1 LVKKNVGQIG
11 LSRQTEQD
19 ILGQYGMQDT
29 ITLPELEAAINFWR
43 QRSPSV
49 GEELRLCA
57 QASSLATPYALMIIQ
72 RRAQMLVT
80 EMPEKAQAALTEWL
94 AQR

>member
-1 LVKKNVGQIG
+1 MLVK
-11 LSRQTEQD
+11 L
-19 ILGQYGMQDT
+19 ILAAKLNKIFWDNTGMQDT

-57 QASSLATPYALMIIQ
+57 QASSLATPYALMIIE
-72 RRAQMLVT
+72 RRAQMPVA
-80 EMPEKAQAALTEWL
+80 EMSDKAQAALQEWFV
-94 AQR
+94 QR

>member
-1 LVKKNVGQIG
+1 MSVKLVLAAKLNKIFWDN
-11 LSRQTEQD
+11 R
-19 ILGQYGMQDT
+19 GMQDT

-57 QASSLATPYALMIIQ
+57 QASSLATPYALMIIE
-72 RRAQMLVT
+72 RRAQMSVA
-80 EMPEKAQAALTEWL
+80 EMSEKAQTALVEWL

>member
-1 LVKKNVGQIG
+1 
-11 LSRQTEQD
+11 
-19 ILGQYGMQDT
+19 MQDT

-57 QASSLATPYALMIIQ
+57 QASSLATPYALMIIE
-72 RRAQMLVT
+72 RRAQMAVA
-80 EMPEKAQAALTEWL
+80 EMSDKAQAALQEWFV
-94 AQR
+94 QR

>member
-1 LVKKNVGQIG
+1 
-11 LSRQTEQD
+11 
-19 ILGQYGMQDT
+19 MQDT

-57 QASSLATPYALMIIQ
+57 QASSLATPYALMIIE
-72 RRAQMLVT
+72 RRAQMSVA
-80 EMPEKAQAALTEWL
+80 EMSEKAQTALVEWL

>member
-1 LVKKNVGQIG
+1 MSIKSVLAAKQNKIFWDNM
-11 LSRQTEQD
+11 
-19 ILGQYGMQDT
+19 GMQDT

-43 QRSPSV
+43 QRIPSV

-57 QASSLATPYALMIIQ
+57 QASSLATPYALMIIE
-72 RRAQMLVT
+72 RRAQTPVA
-80 EMPEKAQAALTEWL
+80 EMSEKAQTALAEWL

>member
-1 LVKKNVGQIG
+1 MSVKLVLAAKLNKIFWDNP
-11 LSRQTEQD
+11 D
-19 ILGQYGMQDT
+19 MQDT

-57 QASSLATPYALMIIQ
+57 QASSLATPYALMIIE
-72 RRAQMLVT
+72 RRAQMSVA
-80 EMPEKAQAALTEWL
+80 EMSEKAQTALVEWL

>member
-1 LVKKNVGQIG
+1 
-11 LSRQTEQD
+11 
-19 ILGQYGMQDT
+19 MQDT

-57 QASSLATPYALMIIQ
+57 QASSLATPYALMIIE
-72 RRAQMLVT
+72 RRAHMRVT
-80 EMPEKAQAALTEWL
+80 DMPEKAQAALTEWL

>member
-1 LVKKNVGQIG
+1 MSVK
-11 LSRQTEQD
+11 L
-19 ILGQYGMQDT
+19 ILATKLNKIFWDNTGMQDT

-57 QASSLATPYALMIIQ
+57 QASSLATPYALMIIE
-72 RRAQMLVT
+72 RRTQMPVA
-80 EMPEKAQAALTEWL
+80 EMSDKAQAALNEWFT
-94 AQR
+94 QR

>member
-1 LVKKNVGQIG
+1 
-11 LSRQTEQD
+11 
-19 ILGQYGMQDT
+19 MQET

-43 QRSPSV
+43 QLSPSI

-57 QASSLATPYALMIIQ
+57 QASSLATPYALMIIK
-72 RRAQMLVT
+72 RRAQMVVT

>member
-1 LVKKNVGQIG
+1 
-11 LSRQTEQD
+11 
-19 ILGQYGMQDT
+19 MQDT

-57 QASSLATPYALMIIQ
+57 QASSLATPYALMIIE
-72 RRAQMLVT
+72 RRAQMLVA
-80 EMPEKAQAALTEWL
+80 EMSEKAQAALAEWR
-94 AQR
+94 AQK

>member
-1 LVKKNVGQIG
+1 
-11 LSRQTEQD
+11 
-19 ILGQYGMQDT
+19 MQET

-80 EMPEKAQAALTEWL
+80 EMPEKAQTALTEWL

>member
-1 LVKKNVGQIG
+1 MTVKLILAAK
-11 LSRQTEQD
+11 LSKIFWD
-19 ILGQYGMQDT
+19 NMGMQDT

-43 QRSPSV
+43 QRNPSV

-57 QASSLATPYALMIIQ
+57 QASSLATPYALMIIE
-72 RRAQMLVT
+72 RRAQMPVAD
-80 EMPEKAQAALTEWL
+80 MSEKAQTALAEWL

>member
-1 LVKKNVGQIG
+1 MSVK
-11 LSRQTEQD
+11 L
-19 ILGQYGMQDT
+19 ILATKLNKILWDNMSMQDT

-57 QASSLATPYALMIIQ
+57 QASSLATPYALMIIE
-72 RRAQMLVT
+72 RRAQMAVA
-80 EMPEKAQAALTEWL
+80 EMSDKAQAALQEWFV
-94 AQR
+94 QR

>member
-1 LVKKNVGQIG
+1 MSVKLVLAAKLNKIFWDN
-11 LSRQTEQD
+11 TD
-19 ILGQYGMQDT
+19 MQDS

-57 QASSLATPYALMIIQ
+57 QASSLATPYALMIIE
-72 RRAQMLVT
+72 RRAQMSVA
-80 EMPEKAQAALTEWL
+80 EMSEKAQTALVEWL